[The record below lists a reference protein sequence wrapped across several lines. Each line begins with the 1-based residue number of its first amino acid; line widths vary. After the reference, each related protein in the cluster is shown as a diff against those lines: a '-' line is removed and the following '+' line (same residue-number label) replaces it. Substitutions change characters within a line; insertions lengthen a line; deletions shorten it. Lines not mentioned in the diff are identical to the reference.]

1 MNKMD
6 ANTGIL
12 KWGNIAAFAIT
23 IVVNSLAGV
32 GLINGISTAAIS
44 DIYSTLITPA
54 GYVFSIWGVIY
65 ILLGV
70 FVVFQ
75 ALPIQNGKTFHKQI
89 SYLFVLSSV
98 CNIVWIFLWQYKYIT
113 LSVIAIFAL
122 LITLIMIY
130 LHLGIGKSS
139 VSSRERL
146 AVHLPFSTYLGWI
159 TIATI
164 ADVAAALVSVNW
176 NGLGLSPT
184 NWAILVIVVALAI
197 ISLVIVTRRDIAY
210 SLVAIWA
217 LIGIAV
223 NQSGYPNVAATAEIS
238 AIIVAVVLV
247 GRVLVFRGRH

>member
-1 MNKMD
+1 MKL
-6 ANTGIL
+6 A
-12 KWGNIAAFAIT
+12 NIAAFAIT

-32 GLINGISTAAIS
+32 GLINNISTAEVS

-65 ILLGV
+65 VLLGI

-75 ALPIQNGKTFHKQI
+75 ALPSQNGKAFHKQI

-98 CNIVWIFLWQYKYIT
+98 CNIVWILLWQYKYIT
-113 LSVIAIFAL
+113 LSMIAIFAL

-130 LHLGIGKSS
+130 LHLRIGKSS
-139 VSSRERL
+139 VSSGERF

-217 LIGIAV
+217 LIGIAA
-223 NQSGYPNVAATAEIS
+223 NQGRYPNVAATAEIS
-238 AIIVAVVLV
+238 AIIVAVVFV
-247 GRVLVFRGRH
+247 GRVLVFRLRH

>member
-1 MNKMD
+1 MD
-6 ANTGIL
+6 MRTGIL
-12 KWGNIAAFAIT
+12 KWANIVAFAIT

-32 GLINGISTAAIS
+32 GLINGISTAAVS
-44 DIYSTLITPA
+44 DIYFTLITPA
-54 GYVFSIWGVIY
+54 GYVFSIWGLIY
-65 ILLGV
+65 ILLGI

-75 ALPIQNGKTFHKQI
+75 ALPGQNARAFHKEI

-98 CNIVWIFLWQYKYIT
+98 WNIVWIFLWQFKFIT

-122 LITLIMIY
+122 LITLIAIY

-139 VSSRERL
+139 VSLRERL
-146 AVHLPFSTYLGWI
+146 AVHVPFSTYLGWI

-164 ADVAAALVSVNW
+164 ADVAAALVSAKW
-176 NGLGLSPT
+176 DGLGLGAA

-210 SLVAIWA
+210 SFVAIWA

-223 NQSGYPNVAATAEIS
+223 NQSGYPNVVAAAEIS
-238 AIIVAVVLV
+238 AIMVAVVLA
-247 GRVLVFRGRH
+247 GRVLVFRLRHQK